1 MKKKIRIPEEFA
13 AEHQETMRGL
23 VNLAEEANRLFKAK
37 GAEAGKYHLSHL
49 LDAACDYYTN
59 YGYAVRIQT
68 QVVDWD
74 GGDDDYG
81 EPYLIINKIGVK
93 PWRDASYRIIYEVK
107 EV

>member
-1 MKKKIRIPEEFA
+1 MKTKIRIPEEFA
-13 AEHQETMRGL
+13 SEHQEAMRSL
-23 VNLAEEANRLFKAK
+23 VELAEKANKSFKSS
-37 GAEAGKYHLSHL
+37 GGKFYLAHL
-49 LDAACDYYTN
+49 LDKARDYYMN

-81 EPYLIINKIGVK
+81 EPYLVINKIGVK

>member
-1 MKKKIRIPEEFA
+1 MKTKILIPNEFC
-13 AEHQETMRGL
+13 AEHQYAMKSL
-23 VNLAEEANRLFKAK
+23 VELAEEANRLLAK

-49 LDAACDYYTN
+49 LDAACDDYMN

-81 EPYLIINKIGVK
+81 EPYVIINKIGVK